1 MWKFCATVLLAL
13 GLVLPGV
20 AASAADDAYPD
31 PTVAIIIDPDV
42 CIGQPLPFIGKSSVD
57 GDWTVTYLGQTKTGS
72 GKNFAVD
79 FSTKKAKAGQS
90 VTLRAVQTY
99 DGGSLTRTATI
110 NLPKCTDQAAGG
122 ADLGDGV
129 GNAGNDGLSGILP
142 NTGGLAFW
150 VIVLGVVLAVA
161 GSVTLARRR
170 S

>member
-1 MWKFCATVLLAL
+1 MGYMWKFCASVLLAL

-20 AASAADDAYPD
+20 AANAADYPD

-42 CIGQPLPFIGKSSVD
+42 CIGQPLPFKGTSSVD

-79 FSTKKAKAGQS
+79 FSTKNATAGKNE
-90 VTLRAVQTY
+90 TLTAVQTY

-110 NLPKCTDQAAGG
+110 NLPKCADEAAAG
-122 ADLGDGV
+122 ADLGDDA
-129 GNAGNDGLSGILP
+129 AGNGGLSGILP
-142 NTGGLAFW
+142 NTGGIAFW
-150 VIVLGVVLAVA
+150 VIVLGAALVVA
-161 GSVTLARRR
+161 GSVTVSRRR